1 MTFETFGLNEAY
13 KRVQKVGDRLSVKK
27 ALAVGFITHAY
38 TIASIRLMS
47 RKRQLKYGITEM
59 PPIEVHRNVEKT
71 FIKRTQQKGIPV
83 HEKEE
88 GSHAQKLS
96 GILKIKDPRIIE
108 EIAESNLLA

>member
-1 MTFETFGLNEAY
+1 MRSI

-59 PPIEVHRNVEKT
+59 PPIEVHRRVERN
-71 FIKRTQQKGIPV
+71 FIKSTRGKSVPAL
-83 HEKEE
+83 EKEEE